1 MKIDELK
8 ILDAL
13 FQEPNLTRIAERF
26 HLSQSNVSKILK
38 RLEQEL
44 GFMLFERKG
53 FQGLKPTAQGTL
65 FAARV
70 GRFTRSWDY
79 TLTLVKSHDA
89 RKTDLKVTGPKL
101 YMRNV
106 FLQRWFASKLPERY
120 RLTYVESRIDQ
131 ISLLAE
137 ASDVDLVVTPNPVEL
152 ADWVPVPVFT
162 ESFAVFSSARGARSL
177 DDLKV
182 RELQWVGYHA
192 ANDVIHGF
200 FHENQISPEQVI
212 AYIEDV
218 EGILDIVQ
226 ANPKVLSI
234 LPAHAA
240 NTHPGVRAFP
250 WDRSRGQ
257 TLYLAYRRGNPEAEA
272 PAREIRKLLK
282 A

>member
-1 MKIDELK
+1 
-8 ILDAL
+8 
-13 FQEPNLTRIAERF
+13 
-26 HLSQSNVSKILK
+26 
-38 RLEQEL
+38 
-44 GFMLFERKG
+44 
-53 FQGLKPTAQGTL
+53 
-65 FAARV
+65 
-70 GRFTRSWDY
+70 
-79 TLTLVKSHDA
+79 
-89 RKTDLKVTGPKL
+89 
-101 YMRNV
+101 
-106 FLQRWFASKLPERY
+106 
-120 RLTYVESRIDQ
+120 
-131 ISLLAE
+131 
-137 ASDVDLVVTPNPVEL
+137 
-152 ADWVPVPVFT
+152 
-162 ESFAVFSSARGARSL
+162 
-177 DDLKV
+177 
-182 RELQWVGYHA
+182 VGYHA